1 MASRPPRR
9 QWGESTQAC
18 RVLFLIIMG
27 RFLVATLS
35 ILAACVF
42 AAACGGGSGSSSP
55 TSPSTGSAPY
65 SQTDLRAG
73 TGAEATTG
81 RRATV
86 NYTGWLFDASRPEQ
100 KGQQFD
106 SSLTPGRTPYTFTVG
121 AREVIAGWDRGVP
134 GMKVG
139 GQRRLV
145 IPPELAYGSQGRP
158 PIPPNA
164 TLVFDIELLDVP

>member
-1 MASRPPRR
+1 MTASVSRVD
-9 QWGESTQAC
+9 SNVS
-18 RVLFLIIMG
+18 RVLSLIDMG
-27 RFLVATLS
+27 RFLVVTIA
-35 ILAACVF
+35 ILAAGIVT
-42 AAACGGGSGSSSP
+42 AACGGSYGSSSP
-55 TSPSTGSAPY
+55 TSPSTGSAPF

-73 TGAEATTG
+73 AGTEATTG

-106 SSLTPGRTPYTFTVG
+106 SSLTPGRTPFTFTVG
-121 AREVIAGWDRGVP
+121 AGQVIAGWDRGVP

-145 IPPELAYGSQGRP
+145 IPPDLGYGSRGSP
-158 PIPPNA
+158 PAIPPNA